1 MSNTLTHSNARRAL
15 VATLLTLLFAFVSF
29 TRAGAQQATPA
40 PVKEPATVSGRVTTS
55 NGKPAREVPVVLQ
68 PAEWTMQRE
77 TVAKGSTDEDGRY
90 KLTNVP
96 PGRYHLTA
104 VSPGYVFAE
113 AGANGWQPGK
123 FVNVV
128 AGDEL
133 KDLDFTLVRGGV
145 VTGRVTDS
153 DGKPVVEEAVTLIP
167 ADVNERKARQYARP
181 VNAVTDDRGVYRAW
195 GVSPGR
201 YLAYAGRSK
210 DDNFMRG
217 GQDDAA
223 FYPQTFYPSVTDE
236 SQARVLEV
244 SAGGE
249 SDEVDITLA
258 KLTRT
263 YKAHVRVVD
272 EDGRP
277 APNVAIAVG
286 SMTATAGVRRFMGNV
301 SGGGKTDERG
311 EYSVPGLVP
320 GDWGVWASPGDIYG
334 GGSANNGTTYSDPVT
349 FEVTDSD
356 VSGLEIKMRRGAE
369 VSGVMTLEG
378 TSDPA
383 ALAKFKELKFGA
395 WINTGDASA
404 AVPNY
409 TQLKVGADGS
419 FKLTGLRP
427 GRLMLDLEWPRPKG
441 FSLLYVRRDGVEQR
455 EGVELK
461 AGERVKNVQVAY
473 SYGTAVIRGE
483 VQFRGGSR
491 PAGVT
496 YVVQV
501 LRPGGLVAGEPALL
515 DSLGRF
521 QIENLSAGDYEL
533 SLADWSPNAT
543 NRSPLAKLNV
553 TVPAEGEVKVTL
565 VYEMG
570 AKKEGQ

>member
-1 MSNTLTHSNARRAL
+1 MPNRLTHAYARLSLAAL
-15 VATLLTLLFAFVSF
+15 LLALSCAAHAHARQTQ
-29 TRAGAQQATPA
+29 TPTPA
-40 PVKEPATVSGRVTTS
+40 KDPASLSGRVTTG
-55 NGKPAREVPVVLQ
+55 GKPAREVPVVLM
-68 PAEWTMQRE
+68 PADWYVQRE
-77 TVAKGSTDEDGRY
+77 PVAKGVTDEEGRY

-96 PGRYHLTA
+96 PGRYQLAA
-104 VSPGYVFAE
+104 VSPGYIFAE
-113 AGANGWQPGK
+113 GGANEWQQGK
-123 FVNVV
+123 VVNVS

-133 KDLDFTLVRGGV
+133 KNLDFTLVRGGV

-153 DGKPVVEEAVTLIP
+153 DGKPAVEEIVTLIP
-167 ADVNERKARQYARP
+167 ADPRARKENRVRP
-181 VNAVTDDRGVYRAW
+181 FTAATDDRGVYRAW
-195 GVSPGR
+195 GVTPGR

-210 DDNFMRG
+210 EDNFRRG
-217 GQDDAA
+217 GQDDGA

-236 SQARVLEV
+236 SQARALDVA
-244 SAGGE
+244 AGGE

-263 YKAHVRVVD
+263 YKAQVRAVD

-277 APNVAIAVG
+277 VPNVSIAVG
-286 SMTATAGVRRFMGNV
+286 SMTATAGGRRFYGNV

-311 EYSVPGLVP
+311 EYSVRGLVP

-334 GGSANNGTTYSDPVT
+334 GGASQGASYSDPVT

-356 VSGLEIKMRRGAE
+356 VSGIEIKMRRGAE

-378 TSDPA
+378 ASDPA
-383 ALAKFKELKFGA
+383 VLARFKELKFGA
-395 WINTGDASA
+395 WVNTGDATA
-404 AVPNY
+404 GVPNY
-409 TQLKVGADGS
+409 TQLQVGADGS

-455 EGVELK
+455 EGLELK

-483 VQFRGGSR
+483 VQFRGGAR
-491 PAGVT
+491 PEGVT

-501 LRPGGLVAGEPALL
+501 LRTGGLVAGEPALL

-521 QIENLSAGDYEL
+521 QIENLSAGEYEL
-533 SLADWSPNAT
+533 SLSDWSPNAT
-543 NRSPLAKLNV
+543 NRSPLAKLTV
-553 TVPAEGEVKVTL
+553 TVPAEGEVKATL
-565 VYEMG
+565 VYDMG